1 MSPIPTVILCTDG
14 SEHCLAALAAG
25 LVALTPDAR
34 TVVLTV
40 VDEPDPGLVMGASG
54 FAGGTMSAETYDALR
69 AETYAAGESLV
80 ADTVRSLGLHDVE
93 HRVVSGPAGP
103 AIVDIAAQEDAAA
116 LVMGSRGHGG
126 FRRAILGSVSDH
138 VVRHAHCPVMITS
151 AAGAHESAP
160 R

>member
-1 MSPIPTVILCTDG
+1 MPTIPTVILCTDG
-14 SEHCLAALAAG
+14 SEHCLEALAAG
-25 LVALTPDAR
+25 LVALTPEAR

-40 VDEPDPGLVMGASG
+40 VEEPDPGLIMGASG

-80 ADTVRSLGLHDVE
+80 ADTVRALGLGDVE

-103 AIVDIAAQEDAAA
+103 AIVDLAAQEHAAA
-116 LVMGSRGHGG
+116 VVMGSRGRSGVK
-126 FRRAILGSVSDH
+126 RAILGSVSDH
-138 VVRHAHCPVMITS
+138 VVRHAPCPVVITS
-151 AAGAHESAP
+151 ARGTHESAP